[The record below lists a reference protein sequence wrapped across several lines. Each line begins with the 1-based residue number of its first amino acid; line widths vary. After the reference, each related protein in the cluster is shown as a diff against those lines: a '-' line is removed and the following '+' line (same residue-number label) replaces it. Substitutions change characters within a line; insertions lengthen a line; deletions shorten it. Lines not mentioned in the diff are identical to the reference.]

1 MNKQVLVLGCGMV
14 GATLAKD
21 LAAEPTFDVTVADVN
36 DTAFAR
42 LENTSKIRTVRADL
56 SRPDRVKEL
65 VQEADLVAGALPSA
79 YGYQTIRAVLEC
91 GKPYCD
97 ISFMVED
104 PTDLDDLARD
114 QGVTAVFDCG
124 VAPGLANMII
134 GHCDAQ
140 LDETHSAVYYVG
152 GLPKVRTWPYQY
164 KAPFAPSDVLEEYT
178 RPARMIEGGREI
190 VRPALSEPELI
201 DFPRIGTLE
210 GFNTDGLRSLVKT
223 VKARNMKEKTLRWPG
238 HCELMRA
245 LRETGFLDKSPIE
258 VDGVRIRPIDLAER
272 LIFPKWRLDAD
283 EEEFTILR
291 VIVDGMRVGRRRKQT
306 YELYDERDP
315 ATGDHSM
322 ARTTA
327 FPCAIMLRL
336 IAGGE
341 FTTPGVFP
349 PESVGAT
356 SGMLDRMISELAAR
370 GVHIGHECEEC
381 EAPQVREV

>member
-1 MNKQVLVLGCGMV
+1 MKKRVLVLGCGMV

-21 LAAEPTFDVTVADVN
+21 LSAEPDFDVAVADI
-36 DTAFAR
+36 TGSAFDR
-42 LENTSKIRTVRADL
+42 LANTSRIRKLQIDL
-56 SRPDRVKEL
+56 SCPDRVKEL
-65 VQEADLVAGALPSA
+65 AAQADFVAGAMPSA

-97 ISFMVED
+97 ISFMAED
-104 PTDLDDLARD
+104 PTDLDDLARE

-134 GHCDAQ
+134 GHCHAQ
-140 LDETHSAVYYVG
+140 LDETHNVVYYVG

-178 RPARMIEGGREI
+178 RPVRMVEGGCGV
-190 VRPALSEPELI
+190 VRPALSDRELI

-210 GFNTDGLRSLVKT
+210 GFNTDGLRSLVRT

-245 LRETGFLDKSPIE
+245 IRETGFLDKTPLD
-258 VDGVRIRPIDLAER
+258 VDGVKVRPIDVAER
-272 LIFPKWRLDAD
+272 LIFPKWRLDPD
-283 EEEFTILR
+283 EEEFTLLR
-291 VIVDGMRVGRRRKQT
+291 VVVDGMRVGRRRKQV
-306 YELYDERDP
+306 YGLYDERDP
-315 ATGDHSM
+315 VTGDHSM

-341 FTTPGVFP
+341 FSSPGVFP
-349 PESVGAT
+349 PERVGAE
-356 SGMLDRMISELAAR
+356 SGMLDRMIRELAAR
-370 GVHIGHECEEC
+370 GVQVNHECEEC
-381 EAPQVREV
+381 EAPLVREA